1 MLRTPVLLWS
11 PTWAQWT
18 KERLEVFGPRLSGSL
33 LRVAAEWI
41 RRTTMNS
48 GGTEAPILIR
58 LLSVPG
64 ILALALLGIA
74 VLAAS
79 RLLGA
84 DTIVRE
90 VITEVI
96 AGFGNAILILAVFGL
111 IFRSGLERL
120 LRRAPGGDTIVE
132 SAEHLREILDSFDQ
146 RGREIESSPCGA
158 KLDRIDAGVRS
169 LADEGIPTL
178 RSEIEAL
185 QQLVLDA
192 KQGRSNG

>member
-1 MLRTPVLLWS
+1 VLRTPVLLWS

-18 KERLEVFGPRLSGSL
+18 KERLEVFGRRLSGSL

>member
-1 MLRTPVLLWS
+1 
-11 PTWAQWT
+11 
-18 KERLEVFGPRLSGSL
+18 
-33 LRVAAEWI
+33 
-41 RRTTMNS
+41 MNS
-48 GGTEAPILIR
+48 QGTEAPTLIR

-90 VITEVI
+90 VVTEVI

-111 IFRSGLERL
+111 FFRSGLERL
-120 LRRAPGGDTIVE
+120 LRRAPGGDTVVE
-132 SAEHLREILDSFDQ
+132 SAERLREILDSFDQ
-146 RGREIESSPCGA
+146 RGREVESSPCGA

-169 LADEGIPTL
+169 LAEEGIPAL

-185 QQLVLDA
+185 RQLVLDA
-192 KQGRSNG
+192 RQGRRNG

>member
-1 MLRTPVLLWS
+1 
-11 PTWAQWT
+11 
-18 KERLEVFGPRLSGSL
+18 
-33 LRVAAEWI
+33 
-41 RRTTMNS
+41 MNS
-48 GGTEAPILIR
+48 ESTDAPTLIR

-90 VITEVI
+90 VVTEVI

-111 IFRSGLERL
+111 FFRSGLERL
-120 LRRAPGGDTIVE
+120 LRSAPGGDNVVE
-132 SAEHLREILDSFDQ
+132 SAERLREILESFDQ
-146 RGREIESSPCGA
+146 RGREVESSPCGA
-158 KLDRIDAGVRS
+158 ELDRIDVGVRS
-169 LADEGIPTL
+169 LTDEAIPAL

-192 KQGRSNG
+192 KQGWRNG